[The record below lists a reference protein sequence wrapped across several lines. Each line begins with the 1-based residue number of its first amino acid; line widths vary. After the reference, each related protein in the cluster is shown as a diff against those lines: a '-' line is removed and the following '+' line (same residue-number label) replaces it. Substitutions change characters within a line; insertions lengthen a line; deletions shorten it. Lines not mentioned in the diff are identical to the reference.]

1 MVLKF
6 NRVDCQTDLLQFYIT
21 SKHDRN
27 IKKKTQVLKLLFKL
41 SNSNFISNYDLY
53 FGFFVTWNG

>member
-6 NRVDCQTDLLQFYIT
+6 RVDCQTDLLQVYIT

-27 IKKKTQVLKLLFKL
+27 IKKNQVLKLLFKL
-41 SNSNFISNYDLY
+41 SNSNFISNYYLY

>member
-6 NRVDCQTDLLQFYIT
+6 RVDCQTDLLQFYIT

-27 IKKKTQVLKLLFKL
+27 IKKKQVLKLLFKL

>member
-6 NRVDCQTDLLQFYIT
+6 RVDCQTDLLQFYIT

-27 IKKKTQVLKLLFKL
+27 IKKTQVLKLLFKL